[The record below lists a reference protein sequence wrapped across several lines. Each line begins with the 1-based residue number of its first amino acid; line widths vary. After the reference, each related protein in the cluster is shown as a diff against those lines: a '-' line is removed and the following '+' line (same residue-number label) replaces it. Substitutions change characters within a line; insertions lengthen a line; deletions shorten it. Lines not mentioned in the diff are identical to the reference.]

1 MLIIRFYLVV
11 CRKNSNFVVIFKKQ
25 SDYKQKIAYI
35 FEYECPI

>member
-1 MLIIRFYLVV
+1 MLIIRFYLVF

-35 FEYECPI
+35 VEYECPI